1 MFRSYISRVL
11 GHSYQPFF
19 APDGDGDI
27 GAVSDL
33 DALEDDDAE
42 KEEETE
48 DDSTTDDD
56 SSDEDSSGDKRR
68 SDKADKTDDEGEE
81 EGEEEDGEDGEEE
94 EEDDEESDEDKEQDR
109 LLSSWT
115 DIKKQYPDFAKKFP
129 DVKAA
134 LFRDQQ
140 YSSLF
145 ATPKEAEDVIGKADT
160 LDKLGED
167 LIGQGDPTALLDT
180 IGKQSPENL
189 KKMALN
195 ILPYFQE
202 KDKTFY
208 YELAAVPIKQLLRS
222 AFKSGG
228 KDTDLGRA
236 ALHLHKYFFND
247 LDIDKTVKGEVK
259 DSKEVDPK
267 VKALEDRLNQ
277 INQREEK
284 AFLDSIDTSY
294 DSKMTKSIREGLDKD
309 ERLTEWAKT
318 QITSEVM
325 KEIHKLLSSDKN
337 HTNQMTSLFKQA
349 KTAGF
354 TNDFKTRLINTVLV
368 RAKALVPNV
377 RAKMVSQALN
387 LKKKKD
393 DTTKEDNK
401 KHTPVTQ
408 FKKRDKTNT
417 SSRNTPPKFR
427 TDIDVLRS

>member
-1 MFRSYISRVL
+1 MFRNDILRFL
-11 GHSYQPFF
+11 GFQPFL

-33 DALEDDDAE
+33 DALEDDSN
-42 KEEETE
+42 EEETE
-48 DDSTTDDD
+48 EEPDPDKDDD
-56 SSDEDSSGDKRR
+56 SSDEGDGK
-68 SDKADKTDDEGEE
+68 DKKGTDRLGKGDDEGEE

-94 EEDDEESDEDKEQDR
+94 EEDEESDEDKEQDR

-189 KKMALN
+189 KKVALG

-259 DSKEVDPK
+259 ESKEVDPK
-267 VKALEDRLNQ
+267 VKALEDRLKQ
-277 INQREEK
+277 IDQREEK
-284 AFLDSIDTSY
+284 TFLDSIDTSY
-294 DSKMTKSIREGLDKD
+294 ETRMTKSIREGLDKD

-417 SSRNTPPKFR
+417 SSRNAPPKFR